1 MKPGNR
7 LDKVAVP
14 IPATYMDRQMREGI
28 ICIVASF
35 LRKEVFDLADEGF
48 KN

>member
-28 ICIVASF
+28 CIVASF